1 MAHYP
6 IQKAFSQLLWPA
18 VWWPGSGEAAG
29 GRGKDKE
36 VKMDFIFLKKNISET
51 PDLYP
56 PKGTQTHI
64 QIFLVSHYHILS

>member
-6 IQKAFSQLLWPA
+6 IQKAFSQLLRPA

-36 VKMDFIFLKKNISET
+36 VKMDYIFKKE
-51 PDLYP
+51 
-56 PKGTQTHI
+56 HI
-64 QIFLVSHYHILS
+64 RNS

>member
-36 VKMDFIFLKKNISET
+36 VKMDFILFFLKKE
-51 PDLYP
+51 
-56 PKGTQTHI
+56 HI
-64 QIFLVSHYHILS
+64 RNS